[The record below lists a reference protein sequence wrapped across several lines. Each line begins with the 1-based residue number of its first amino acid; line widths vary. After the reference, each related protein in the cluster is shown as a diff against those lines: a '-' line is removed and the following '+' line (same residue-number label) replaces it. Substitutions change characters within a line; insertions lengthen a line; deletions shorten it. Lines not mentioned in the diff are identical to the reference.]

1 MTDEVGADSEEAG
14 ASARSAAQIRA
25 GRVGWILMLIVLL
38 ATALQVIIGVGFL
51 LDGAF
56 GGGLHAGEVT
66 GWVMM
71 VRILLAASI
80 ACCVLAVIAK
90 RWILFSLAL
99 VISLVLVVL
108 NLLQWNVGSLS

>member
-1 MTDEVGADSEEAG
+1 MTDEVHADSEGAG

-38 ATALQVIIGVGFL
+38 ATAWQVMMGVGFL

-56 GGGLHAGEVT
+56 GAGPHADEVT
-66 GWVMM
+66 GWVTT

-80 ACCVLAVIAK
+80 ACCVLAVVAK

-108 NLLQWNVGSLS
+108 NLLQWNVGALS